1 MTSTELFNKLKPC
14 SIKSIEGYY
23 REGHGLDINYS
34 DIFNKLIKDA
44 ARTNRFQSDVY
55 YVLKEIETTLNDYNP
70 ENPPEPIWAAYR
82 KDGVDGTGFL
92 FVTYNQEKTYGSLS
106 SRYLQSTRYLFGRKI
121 LNMEKDTT
129 QTLMSMLSEVKYETY
144 NMDKRSGLQRLER

>member
-14 SIKSIEGYY
+14 SVKSVEGYY

-55 YVLKEIETTLNDYNP
+55 YVLREIETTLNDYNP
-70 ENPPEPIWAAYR
+70 ESPPEPIWAACR

-92 FVTYNQEKTYGSLS
+92 IVTYNQEKTYGSLS
-106 SRYLQSTRYLFGRKI
+106 SRYFAIHSVSFREEDSEYGKRYYVDF
-121 LNMEKDTT
+121 NEY
-129 QTLMSMLSEVKYETY
+129 VV
-144 NMDKRSGLQRLER
+144 

>member
-14 SIKSIEGYY
+14 SVKSVEGYY

-70 ENPPEPIWAAYR
+70 ENPPEPIWAACR

-92 FVTYNQEKTYGSLS
+92 IVAYNQEKTYGSLS
-106 SRYLQSTRYLFGRKI
+106 SRYFVIYSVSFRQEDSEYGKRYYVDF
-121 LNMEKDTT
+121 NEY
-129 QTLMSMLSEVKYETY
+129 VV
-144 NMDKRSGLQRLER
+144 

>member
-106 SRYLQSTRYLFGRKI
+106 SRYFAIYSVSFRQEDSEYGKRYYVDF
-121 LNMEKDTT
+121 NEY
-129 QTLMSMLSEVKYETY
+129 VV
-144 NMDKRSGLQRLER
+144 

>member
-1 MTSTELFNKLKPC
+1 MTSTELFNELKPC
-14 SIKSIEGYY
+14 SVRSVEGYY

-70 ENPPEPIWAAYR
+70 ENPPEPIWAACR
-82 KDGVDGTGFL
+82 KYGVDGTGFL
-92 FVTYNQEKTYGSLS
+92 IVAYNQEKTYGSLS
-106 SRYLQSTRYLFGRKI
+106 SRYFAIYSVSFRQENSEYGKRYYVDF
-121 LNMEKDTT
+121 NEY
-129 QTLMSMLSEVKYETY
+129 VV
-144 NMDKRSGLQRLER
+144 